1 MLAHLKRMIGV
12 CLFWLPRDWQI
23 VCLPNKNPVRTADDR
38 KKTWFHLLRCISE
51 TKAPSAVNVYTKDG
65 LHQRQEQ
72 GFQTKGSFAEEWFE
86 KRRPLAPTSDPFQEI
101 GDQLIFLFVCVGNRF
116 IFFNAMGLLPPQ
128 TMEDLY
134 SSTSV
139 CQASPSKDWNRNF
152 F

>member
-1 MLAHLKRMIGV
+1 MVSHVEMH
-12 CLFWLPRDWQI
+12 FRD
-23 VCLPNKNPVRTADDR
+23 KSS
-38 KKTWFHLLRCISE
+38 LRSQC
-51 TKAPSAVNVYTKDG
+51 YTKGG

-139 CQASPSKDWNRNF
+139 CQASPSKD
-152 F
+152 